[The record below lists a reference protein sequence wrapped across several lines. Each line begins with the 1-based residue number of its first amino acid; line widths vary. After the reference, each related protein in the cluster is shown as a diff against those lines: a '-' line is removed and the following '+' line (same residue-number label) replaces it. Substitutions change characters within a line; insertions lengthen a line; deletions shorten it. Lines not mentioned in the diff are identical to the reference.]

1 MPCRKGPEKR
11 KVKSS
16 CIFLVCMWCSVLASS
31 LAPLIL
37 GMVAQYFV
45 VTASE
50 RHFCSKGKKTSM
62 NRRPR
67 CVWLNVCQ
75 VVQSLSYSPTPV
87 PLNQLSNQRE
97 RIWGKPP
104 PLSVSLCPSQ
114 THSLVFVSLFSL
126 SPQNPVPL
134 FRSTYPKFS
143 IKSKWR
149 ISKWDLWYCHML
161 YGNSTGNAVLNS
173 SNSNA
178 HFAY

>member
-1 MPCRKGPEKR
+1 MSEGTKKREKS
-11 KVKSS
+11 KAAVFFSFA
-16 CIFLVCMWCSVLASS
+16 CGVLASS

-45 VTASE
+45 VAASE
-50 RHFCSKGKKTSM
+50 RHFCSKEKKKTSM

-67 CVWLNVCQ
+67 CVGLNVCQ

-126 SPQNPVPL
+126 CL
-134 FRSTYPKFS
+134 FKIQSLSSALLT
-143 IKSKWR
+143 
-149 ISKWDLWYCHML
+149 
-161 YGNSTGNAVLNS
+161 LNS
-173 SNSNA
+173 VLSLNDRSANGICDIFTCYMA
-178 HFAY
+178 TQREMLS